1 MDPALYSPLPDD
13 WTVGV
18 ADIVESTKAI
28 ANQRY
33 KAVNMAG
40 ASVIAAVTN
49 ALEGREFPFVFGG
62 DGASFAV
69 SPDDLER
76 AREALAATAIWV
88 EEDLNLVMRVALV
101 PVPAVRA
108 QGLDVRVA
116 RFGPSPNLSYA
127 MFSGGGL
134 GWADAAMKRGEFA
147 VPAAPPGT
155 QPDLSGLSCRFEEIP
170 STRGLILSVLVVPA
184 QGADPPAFRKVIE
197 DIIALVER
205 SPDAGRPVPPGGPP
219 LRWPP
224 AGVEYEARAAR
235 GGPLLK
241 RRAVVLAVTLWAYVV
256 HALRHQ
262 VGNFVPKN
270 YVQQVV
276 ENSDFRKYDDGLRM
290 ILDCTRG
297 TGARADAASREG
309 RVRGDRALRPAPA
322 GCGDD
327 DLLHAVGDAQRPR
340 PLHRRRPRRLCL
352 GGDGAEGDGGLIEA
366 DRLETLACRSRVQV
380 SPPQS
385 APTQPSTSQRIRTRH
400 RDAAGVAGAVIGVVD
415 LARPFVRTGG
425 LHAAEQRQADHRPLL
440 QRRIGILVVDLGL
453 AGGGI
458 DRVLEADDHA
468 ADAAAAFADLHP
480 RVAGLR
486 QPDAGRLTGALRASR
501 WGGQQCRRD
510 RDDESRI
517 CKP

>member
-1 MDPALYSPLPDD
+1 MTTPDGTDVFYGSIPVFRGFGSLMDPAMYSPLPDD

-40 ASVIAAVTN
+40 AAVIAAITN
-49 ALEGREFPFVFGG
+49 ALDGREFPFVFGG

-76 AREALAATAIWV
+76 AREALAATATWV
-88 EEDLNLVMRVALV
+88 EESLNLIMRVALV
-101 PVPAVRA
+101 PVRDIRA

-116 RFGPSPNLSYA
+116 RFGPSANLSYA

-147 VPAAPPGT
+147 VPPANPGT
-155 QPDLSGLSCRFEEIP
+155 QPDLSGLSCRFEEMP

-184 QGADPPAFRKVIE
+184 NGADPHHFRKVIK
-197 DIIALVER
+197 DIIRLVEQ

-224 AGVEYEARAAR
+224 QGVEYEARAAR

-241 RRAVVLAVTLWAYVV
+241 RRGVVLAVTLWAYVV
-256 HALRHQ
+256 MRLGIK

-290 ILDCTRG
+290 ILDCTGELERALADLLANAASERIVRYG
-297 TGARADAASREG
+297 LHRQDAAMMTCFTPSVMRSDHVHFIDGARGGYASAAT
-309 RVRGDRALRPAPA
+309 ALKAM
-322 GCGDD
+322 
-327 DLLHAVGDAQRPR
+327 
-340 PLHRRRPRRLCL
+340 
-352 GGDGAEGDGGLIEA
+352 
-366 DRLETLACRSRVQV
+366 
-380 SPPQS
+380 
-385 APTQPSTSQRIRTRH
+385 
-400 RDAAGVAGAVIGVVD
+400 AA
-415 LARPFVRTGG
+415 
-425 LHAAEQRQADHRPLL
+425 
-440 QRRIGILVVDLGL
+440 
-453 AGGGI
+453 
-458 DRVLEADDHA
+458 
-468 ADAAAAFADLHP
+468 
-480 RVAGLR
+480 
-486 QPDAGRLTGALRASR
+486 
-501 WGGQQCRRD
+501 
-510 RDDESRI
+510 
-517 CKP
+517 